1 MAFRHVI
8 RVGWG
13 DCDPARIAYTGRI
26 PTWAL
31 ESIDAWWEAHLDGD
45 GWFQMELDR
54 GFGTPFVN
62 MQLDFRH
69 PVTPRHRLHCEVR
82 PWRLGTK
89 SITFRVVGFQDARLC
104 FEGLFTS
111 VFIDPEGFRSRTPP
125 PEVREMIERMLAE
138 AGETQLTG

>member
-13 DCDPARIAYTGRI
+13 DCDPAKIAYTGRI

-45 GWFQMELDR
+45 GWFQMEIDR

-69 PVTPRHRLHCEVR
+69 PITPRHRLECEVR
-82 PWRLGTK
+82 PARLGTK
-89 SITFRVVGFQDARLC
+89 SVTFRVDGYQDCKLC
-104 FEGLFTS
+104 FEGHFTS
-111 VFIDPEGFRSRTPP
+111 VFIDPDGFRSRTPP
-125 PEVREMIERMLAE
+125 AEVREMIERMLAE
-138 AGETQLTG
+138 SAHP